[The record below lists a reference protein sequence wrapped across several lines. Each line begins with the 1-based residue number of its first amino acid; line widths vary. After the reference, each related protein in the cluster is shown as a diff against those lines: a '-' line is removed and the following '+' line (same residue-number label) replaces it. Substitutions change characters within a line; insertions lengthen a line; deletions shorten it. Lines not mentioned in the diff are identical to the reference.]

1 MFGEHRLT
9 TLKPIMD
16 GENKEQS
23 VEHFLELIKRSRRGK
38 FKIYIGMSAGVGKTF
53 RMLIEAH
60 ALMRSGIDVKIGY
73 IETHN
78 RKETEALIEGLPVIP
93 RRKLFYKGKELEE
106 MDLNAIVS
114 LRPEVVIVDELAHTN
129 IEGSQNEK
137 RWQDV
142 RDILNAGIN
151 VISAVNIQHLESIN
165 EEVERITGA
174 SIKERIPDKVL
185 QLADEVVNIDLT
197 ADELIERLKQG
208 KIYDEK
214 KIPLALNNFFQS
226 ERILQLRELALKEV
240 AHQLERKI
248 DTEIPKNIKLRAEL
262 FLACISTNDESAKI
276 IIRKTARLA
285 SYYRSKWYVLYVQ
298 TSHESSD
305 KINLAS
311 QRHLINNMKTA
322 TQLGGEV
329 LKIKSDNVAKTIW
342 ETADKYDI
350 TTICI
355 GKPHFKFYQL
365 VMKTAIFTQLLK
377 KMSKTDIDL
386 VILS

>member
-1 MFGEHRLT
+1 
-9 TLKPIMD
+9 MD

-38 FKIYIGMSAGVGKTF
+38 FKIYIGMSAGVGKTY
-53 RMLIEAH
+53 RMLMEAH

-73 IETHN
+73 IETHK
-78 RKETEALIEGLPVIP
+78 RKETEALLEGLPCIP

-106 MDLNAIVS
+106 MDLNAI
-114 LRPEVVIVDELAHTN
+114 LQMHPEVVVVDELAHSN
-129 IEGSQNEK
+129 IEGSKNEK

-142 RDILNAGIN
+142 LDILNAGIN

-165 EEVERITGA
+165 EEVQRITGA
-174 SIKERIPDKVL
+174 AINERIPDKVL

-214 KIPLALNNFFQS
+214 KIATALGNFFQS

-248 DTEIPKNIKLRAEL
+248 DTEIPKNIKLRSEI
-262 FLACISTNDESAKI
+262 FLACISTNDEAAKI

-285 SYYRSKWYVLYVQ
+285 SYYRSKWYLLYVQ
-298 TSHESSD
+298 TSNESAD

-311 QRHLINNMKTA
+311 QRHLINNFKNA
-322 TQLGGEV
+322 TQLGAEV
-329 LKIKSDNVAKTIW
+329 LKIKSNNVAKTIW
-342 ETADKYDI
+342 ETAEKYDV
-350 TTICI
+350 TTICL
-355 GKPHFKFYQL
+355 GKPH
-365 VMKTAIFTQLLK
+365 
-377 KMSKTDIDL
+377 
-386 VILS
+386 

>member
-298 TSHESSD
+298 TSNESSD

-322 TQLGGEV
+322 SQLGGEV

>member
-1 MFGEHRLT
+1 MSE
-9 TLKPIMD
+9 
-16 GENKEQS
+16 ENKEQS

-38 FKIYIGMSAGVGKTF
+38 FKIYIGMSAGVGKTY
-53 RMLIEAH
+53 RMLMEAQ
-60 ALMRSGIDVKIGY
+60 ALMRNGIDVKIGY
-73 IETHN
+73 IETHK
-78 RKETEALIEGLPVIP
+78 RKETEALLEGLPVIP

-106 MDLNAIVS
+106 MDLKAIIS

-151 VISAVNIQHLESIN
+151 VISAFNIQHLESLN
-165 EEVERITGA
+165 EEVEKITGA
-174 SIKERIPDKVL
+174 SINERVPDKVL
-185 QLADEVVNIDLT
+185 QIADEVVNIDLT
-197 ADELIERLKQG
+197 ADELIDRLKEG

-214 KIPLALNNFFQS
+214 KIPLALTNFFQT
-226 ERILQLRELALKEV
+226 ERILQLRELALREV

-248 DTEIPKNIKLRAEL
+248 DTEVPKTIKLRAEL

-285 SYYRSKWYVLYVQ
+285 SYYRSKWYLLYVQ
-298 TSHESSD
+298 TSNESSD

-329 LKIKSDNVAKTIW
+329 LKIKSDNIAKTIW

-355 GKPHFKFYQL
+355 GKPRFKFYQL
-365 VMKTAIFTQLLK
+365 VMKTAVFTQLLN

>member
-1 MFGEHRLT
+1 MSGEHPLT
-9 TLKPIMD
+9 PLKPVMD

-38 FKIYIGMSAGVGKTF
+38 FKIYIGMSAGVGKTY

-106 MDLNAIVS
+106 MDLNAIIS

-248 DTEIPKNIKLRAEL
+248 DTEIPKNVKLRAEL

-298 TSHESSD
+298 TSNESSD
-305 KINLAS
+305 KINLAA

-322 TQLGGEV
+322 TQLGAEV
-329 LKIKSDNVAKTIW
+329 VKIKSDNVAKTIW

-365 VMKTAIFTQLLK
+365 VMKTAVFTQLLK
-377 KMSKTDIDL
+377 KMSKTEIDL

>member
-1 MFGEHRLT
+1 MNEET
-9 TLKPIMD
+9 
-16 GENKEQS
+16 NKES
-23 VEHFLELIKRSRRGK
+23 VQHFLDLIKKSRRGK
-38 FKIYIGMSAGVGKTF
+38 FKIYIGMSAGVGKTY
-53 RMLIEAH
+53 RMLMEAH
-60 ALMRSGIDVKIGY
+60 ALLRNGIDVKIGY

-78 RKETEALIEGLPVIP
+78 RKETEALIDGLPIIP

-106 MDLNAIVS
+106 MDLKAIIN

-142 RDILNAGIN
+142 LDILNAGIN

-165 EEVERITGA
+165 EDVQRITGA
-174 SIKERIPDKVL
+174 AINERIPDKVL
-185 QLADEVVNIDLT
+185 QMADEVVNIDLT
-197 ADELIERLKQG
+197 ADELIDRLKEG

-214 KIPLALNNFFQS
+214 KIATALGNFFQS

-248 DTEIPKNIKLRAEL
+248 DIEIPKNIKLRPEL

-285 SYYRSKWYVLYVQ
+285 SYYRSKWYLLYVQ
-298 TSHESSD
+298 TSNESSD

-311 QRHLINNMKTA
+311 QRHLINNMKNA
-322 TQLGGEV
+322 TQLGAEV
-329 LKIKSDNVAKTIW
+329 LKIKSNNVAKTIW
-342 ETADKYDI
+342 ETAEKYDV
-350 TTICI
+350 TTICL

-365 VMKTAIFTQLLK
+365 VMKTAVFLQLLN